1 MTMGVM
7 IWALERAG
15 LLATLAILAAG
26 PALGQKPVRTVAG
39 CRQITLSGEVQAG
52 GSWRG
57 SIGQGWELRLVP
69 VASLGQ
75 EYSGWDLVVAPVG
88 DRTYPDAL
96 LLATPPYNS
105 LNEKEI
111 ATTFGLRA
119 QDAIAWMPRRFRFLT
134 SRESLAEARRVFPAL
149 AGSGSKASGGA
160 WEASARL
167 LALMGGAAYG
177 DFSITDA
184 QIVGGIADPPAI
196 AEQWATQ
203 LGRVPHTMLPAK
215 GAGSARGELRW
226 IRFKA
231 RLWLP
236 ASWKVPLGSNPVAAN
251 CLQ

>member
-1 MTMGVM
+1 MTMGAT
-7 IWALERAG
+7 IWASIRAG
-15 LLATLAILAAG
+15 LLTALAILVVG
-26 PALGQKPVRTVAG
+26 PALGQKPARVVAT

-75 EYSGWDLVVAPVG
+75 EYSGWDLVVAPE
-88 DRTYPDAL
+88 DDKTYPDAL

-149 AGSGSKASGGA
+149 AASGSKTSRGA
-160 WEASARL
+160 REASAQL

-184 QIVGGIADPPAI
+184 KIVGGIADPPAI
-196 AEQWATQ
+196 AEQWATH
-203 LGRVPHTMLPAK
+203 LGRVPHTMLPA
-215 GAGSARGELRW
+215 AGVASARGELHW
-226 IRFKA
+226 IRFSV
-231 RLWLP
+231 RVWLP
-236 ASWKVPLGSNPVAAN
+236 ASWNVPLGSNPVPAS